1 MTPCEP
7 NRSAT
12 PLTALADPRALTLLE
27 LLIAMGII
35 ALLWGIVT
43 FSVQELPEAARVR
56 ARTMEEVVVQ
66 KALDTHLAGDDA
78 LPLDPRPAEAAAPI
92 CASDADAPFARYLR
106 TCTTYGYWWDVHEE
120 NGITVTLHQAE

>member
-27 LLIAMGII
+27 LLIAMGIM

-56 ARTMEEVVVQ
+56 ARAMEEVVVQ
-66 KALDTHLAGDDA
+66 KALDAYLVDDA
-78 LPLDPRPAEAAAPI
+78 AAPLIPRPAEAAAAI
-92 CASDADAPFARYLR
+92 CARDADAPFARHLR
-106 TCTTYGYWWDVHEE
+106 TCTTYAYWWDVHEDD
-120 NGITVTLHQAE
+120 GVTLHQME